1 MQIAI
6 VLGLC
11 GGLSLIIF
19 LLVYHFYV
27 RSKATP
33 LPPRQSLS
41 HHRQAQILRE
51 FKEYTQPS
59 SISLASDSDNSTPSV
74 STYSQSPSS
83 YRPRSYK
90 QSMSSCHSSI
100 RGVPHNNRIEIVL
113 PAPLALTPPSSQR
126 SVVDMWAPGPVR
138 SQFLSSHSKLVSLP
152 HFHISAQS
160 KSARTSNSLPLMN
173 SSSYSDAPP
182 PVPRIPS
189 VYMQLP
195 SSTTSVRS
203 PGST

>member
-11 GGLSLIIF
+11 GGLSLVIF

-51 FKEYTQPS
+51 FKEYTLPS
-59 SISLASDSDNSTPSV
+59 SISLASASDNSTPSV
-74 STYSQSPSS
+74 STHSQSPSS
-83 YRPRSYK
+83 YRPRSCK
-90 QSMSSCHSSI
+90 QSMSSCHSST

-138 SQFLSSHSKLVSLP
+138 SQSLSSHTRTP
-152 HFHISAQS
+152 H
-160 KSARTSNSLPLMN
+160 RSNSLPPMN
-173 SSSYSDAPP
+173 SSSYSDTPP